1 MPKLLQDPGSVQ
13 LKAWMYR
20 ARFETQ
26 RELAGFLGMDERFVS
41 LYLNGRMNPGLKVA
55 LYLERKTGI
64 PVEAWALSELDDLDV
79 AGIGGSA
86 KSQI

>member
-1 MPKLLQDPGSVQ
+1 
-13 LKAWMYR
+13 
-20 ARFETQ
+20 
-26 RELAGFLGMDERFVS
+26 MDERFVS